1 MEGTKLQDAA
11 REMADELPGS
21 AMSHAFG
28 PEYEVYKVR
37 GKVFMLMTDVPG
49 KPVVVLKTD
58 PEESQALRQSHRD
71 ITPGYHMNKKHWI
84 TLEPDE
90 RRGKASGKTQ
100 DDDDGK
106 TQDND
111 GDALDRETVR
121 ELVADSYRLV
131 VAGLPRAER
140 PVDPKSFGKQSFG
153 KPRKEST

>member
-1 MEGTKLQDAA
+1 MEGTKLQEVA

-21 AMSHAFG
+21 TRSHAFG

-84 TLEPDE
+84 TLEPDVP
-90 RRGKASGKTQ
+90 RGKAHGKTE
-100 DDDDGK
+100 DRI
-106 TQDND
+106 QDND
-111 GDALDRETVR
+111 GDTLCRDMVR
-121 ELVADSYRLV
+121 ELVAESYRLV
-131 VAGLPRAER
+131 VAGLPRAEQ
-140 PVDPKSFGKQSFG
+140 PVDPKSFGK
-153 KPRKEST
+153 PRAEST